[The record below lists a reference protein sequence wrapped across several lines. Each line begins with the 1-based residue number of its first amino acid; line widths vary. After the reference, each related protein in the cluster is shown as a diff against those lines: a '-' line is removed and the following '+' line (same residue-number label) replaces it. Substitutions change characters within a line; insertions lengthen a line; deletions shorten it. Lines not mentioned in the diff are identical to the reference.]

1 MTALSWVRLWFWQL
15 ITRLSYFSPFS
26 SPEPVVSWSRGRET
40 RVGHTG
46 RLEIKPSGSGDENDF
61 PRCFVQNKELL
72 FSSVVEPL
80 HDHGHI
86 FAWPIFSR
94 PLPFLQCQ
102 KVVTLCF
109 HLPPPPLLISDKSLI
124 NLSFSRF
131 GIHRCLAT
139 SHKQILK
146 TPLSMTSSC
155 ILGFQATWQPTLQ
168 PTCAH
173 FILPRPQGLGA
184 FQYGGGNLE
193 SIFII
198 KNPNDFGKREETG
211 VDPCLPNSSHVESWH
226 VWLWK

>member
-40 RVGHTG
+40 RVGHTV

-72 FSSVVEPL
+72 FSSVGEPL

-109 HLPPPPLLISDKSLI
+109 HLPPPPANFRQVPNKSFF
-124 NLSFSRF
+124 LSVWYPKVPSNKPQTNPKDATQHDVIVHFGFPGNMATDFTTDLCSFYSASSPGSWRF
-131 GIHRCLAT
+131 PIWRR
-139 SHKQILK
+139 Q
-146 TPLSMTSSC
+146 
-155 ILGFQATWQPTLQ
+155 LGKHIYYKKSERF
-168 PTCAH
+168 
-173 FILPRPQGLGA
+173 R
-184 FQYGGGNLE
+184 
-193 SIFII
+193 
-198 KNPNDFGKREETG
+198 
-211 VDPCLPNSSHVESWH
+211 
-226 VWLWK
+226 

>member
-72 FSSVVEPL
+72 FSSVGEPL

-94 PLPFLQCQ
+94 PLPFLQGQ

-109 HLPPPPLLISDKSLI
+109 PPPPPPPLLISDKSLI

-131 GIHRCLAT
+131 GIHRYPSNKPQTNPKDAT
-139 SHKQILK
+139 QHDVIVHFGFPGNMATDFTTDLCSFY
-146 TPLSMTSSC
+146 SASSPGSWRFP
-155 ILGFQATWQPTLQ
+155 IWRRQLGKHIYYKKSERF
-168 PTCAH
+168 
-173 FILPRPQGLGA
+173 R
-184 FQYGGGNLE
+184 
-193 SIFII
+193 
-198 KNPNDFGKREETG
+198 
-211 VDPCLPNSSHVESWH
+211 
-226 VWLWK
+226 